1 MARRA
6 SGYHVDTR
14 CNARIHAGLRR
25 IAHGVSPM
33 FVFAKMEK

>member
-14 CNARIHAGLRR
+14 CNVRIHAGLRR

>member
-6 SGYHVDTR
+6 SGYHVDT
-14 CNARIHAGLRR
+14 CGNARIHAGLRR